1 MARFRMRS
9 VCGCIV
15 CDHINLHFESPLRWL
30 SLSLS
35 PSLSVHLPSPRSISL
50 PPPSLFCLHLAIG
63 FVARFLLKPLR
74 IVFKSVRGSLLFRR
88 FYSSLLLLS
97 AAVVTSLPLARSLS
111 FIRRSC
117 KILRFRPTNHP
128 SCGASSCR
136 HGCRIV

>member
-30 SLSLS
+30 SLSLRT
-35 PSLSVHLPSPRSISL
+35 PSFPSTDL
-50 PPPSLFCLHLAIG
+50 APST
-63 FVARFLLKPLR
+63 V
-74 IVFKSVRGSLLFRR
+74 SLLFAPRDRFRR
-88 FYSSLLLLS
+88 SVPIKAAAYCIQIGSRLFSPFAVFYSSLLLRS